1 MSPSQKAIFN
11 KLKRKG
17 MSDKQAHAFSKHA
30 ARRKDAAAAKSQKAS
45 AKRAPARPRR
55 GKK

>member
-30 ARRKDAAAAKSQKAS
+30 ARRKDAAAAKAP